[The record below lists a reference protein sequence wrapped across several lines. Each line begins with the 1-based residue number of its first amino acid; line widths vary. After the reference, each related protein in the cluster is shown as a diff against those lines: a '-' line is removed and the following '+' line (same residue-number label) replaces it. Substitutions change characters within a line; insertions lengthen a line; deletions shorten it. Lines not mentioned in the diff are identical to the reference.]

1 MTLGGHEH
9 GFQWEDGIPERRS
22 LMIMQ
27 TYKFYSLTDAEF
39 GLVAALTVMTLLLA
53 SRYAW

>member
-1 MTLGGHEH
+1 
-9 GFQWEDGIPERRS
+9 
-22 LMIMQ
+22 MIMQ